1 MRSIPASVAARRQ
14 TREPA
19 EAALKE
25 ALAKKQWA
33 YQVLKALPAG
43 VDPAL
48 AAEATVAGLSS
59 RPWFMANT
67 CRKLPVPVIREA
79 VARLPDKQGPWA
91 TFLRILVDGDAGDE
105 ALAARWR
112 YALEAVLSLGT
123 SYAWG
128 SKQRKAKIQSL
139 AQDAEVLAAVQATAA
154 ASPVVPLDMLAVLAF
169 DGSEA
174 SVDALI
180 PHVGRA
186 ADSRDTRL
194 DRLEKLKV
202 HARPTPAVTSM
213 LESVTAML
221 AERNAASPAL
231 ELPPLIGLGTL
242 DVFWFSA
249 WFGSV
254 ELNRSNVP
262 AVQGSVT
269 VDSREVTW
277 FNVWLSRVDPLPAQR
292 SHSTSF
298 SNEQVRRDDLELGT
312 CAPAELPAWLARS
325 AKTLGV
331 SFDPARFQ
339 PRTNLR
345 GGKRERLTAWL
356 AGN

>member
-1 MRSIPASVAARRQ
+1 MAARRQ
-14 TREPA
+14 TRESA
-19 EAALKE
+19 EATLKE
-25 ALAKKQWA
+25 ALAKGQWA
-33 YQVLKALPAG
+33 YQLLKALPAG

-48 AAEATVAGLSS
+48 AAEAALSGVSS

-79 VARLPDKQGPWA
+79 VARLPDKPGPWA
-91 TFLRILVDGDAGDE
+91 TFLRILVDGDLGDE

-112 YALEAVLSLGT
+112 YALEVVLSLGT

-128 SKQRKAKIQSL
+128 SKQRKAKIRGL
-139 AQDAEVLAAVQATAA
+139 AEDAEVLAAVQATAA
-154 ASPVVPLDMLAVLAF
+154 SSPVVPLDMLAVLAF

-174 SVDALI
+174 SVDALV

-202 HARPTPAVTSM
+202 HARPTPAVTAM
-213 LESVTAML
+213 LESVSAML

-231 ELPPLIGLGTL
+231 ELPPVIGLGTL
-242 DVFWFSA
+242 DLFWFSA

-254 ELNRSNVP
+254 ELNRSHVP
-262 AVQGSVT
+262 VLQGSVT

-277 FNVWLSRVDPLPAQR
+277 FNVWLTRVEPLPSTR
-292 SHSTSF
+292 SVGTSF
-298 SNEQVRRDDLELGT
+298 SNEEVRRDDLALGS
-312 CAPAELPAWLARS
+312 CAPADLPAWLKRS
-325 AKTLGV
+325 AKTLGFT
-331 SFDPARFQ
+331 FDPARMR
-339 PRTNLR
+339 PRTHLR
-345 GGKRERLTAWL
+345 GAKRDRLHAWL
-356 AGN
+356 TGG